1 MLCKSIIEYKCRG
14 IILPTLIYLV
24 FFAKF
29 FIQAFGRKKHL
40 AFEEY
45 TIVMKNNP
53 IGLSPGLV
61 ITL

>member
-1 MLCKSIIEYKCRG
+1 MLYKYIIEYKCRG

-29 FIQAFGRKKHL
+29 FIQASGRKKHL

-45 TIVMKNNP
+45 IIAVKNSP
-53 IGLSPGLV
+53 IDLAPGFVL
-61 ITL
+61 TP

>member
-45 TIVMKNNP
+45 IIAMKNAH
-53 IGLSPGLV
+53 IGLAHEFVL
-61 ITL
+61 TL